1 MTRHLL
7 LRAAAVARAMTIPHF
22 ATAQTAPAF
31 PPSNGGG
38 IALGNEK
45 PTMDKLASEGLV
57 LTSAYSTPSCSPSR
71 ATYRAA
77 PPAKRS
83 GGAFS
88 EGTMPKASRT

>member
-1 MTRHLL
+1 MTRLLL

-22 ATAQTAPAF
+22 ATAQTAPAI

-38 IALGNEK
+38 IAPGNET

-77 PPAKRS
+77 PPANRS